1 MEKPDGNIKP
11 LELMERYNTIC
22 TGMPQAVKLTEKRA
36 KAVRRLYATGYT
48 SEQLIDVFYRAQ
60 ASSFCTGSN
69 DRGWRADFD
78 WLMSENNLV
87 KVLEGKYGGSAAPA
101 PHLQNGGYE
110 QW

>member
-1 MEKPDGNIKP
+1 
-11 LELMERYNTIC
+11 MERYNTIC
-22 TGMPQAVKLTEKRA
+22 TGLPQAVKLTEKRA
-36 KAVRRLYATGYT
+36 KAVRRLYAIGYT

-78 WLMSENNLV
+78 WLMNENNLV
-87 KVLEGKYGGSAAPA
+87 KVLEGKYGGAPE
-101 PHLQNGGYE
+101 PLGPKGGQFE